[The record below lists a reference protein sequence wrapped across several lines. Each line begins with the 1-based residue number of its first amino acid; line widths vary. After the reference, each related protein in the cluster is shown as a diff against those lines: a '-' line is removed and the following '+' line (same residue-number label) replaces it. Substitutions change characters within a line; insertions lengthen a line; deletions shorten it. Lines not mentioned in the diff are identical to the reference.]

1 MKTDCRTRRLNIRLT
16 ELEYIDF
23 RHRMEDAGYKSVSR
37 YIRKKLFSTRVM
49 PVRRAVQEEKV
60 LESMRLLVAEVKKI
74 GVNYNQVVKS
84 YNASKNKISSY
95 GTERKINE
103 LYKMTSLLV
112 KEIQLVK
119 ELLVGNSNGNQ
130 NS

>member
-1 MKTDCRTRRLNIRLT
+1 
-16 ELEYIDF
+16 
-23 RHRMEDAGYKSVSR
+23 
-37 YIRKKLFSTRVM
+37 M

-95 GTERKINE
+95 GTERKMNE